1 MTIHI
6 PVSHFNERA
15 KKLYLENK
23 LKGIGIDYQPNALM
37 GWYEDEEIEIFSFKK
52 VFMWMDNRYTSYKIY
67 QNKTEIILEIVGVK
81 E

>member
-6 PVSHFNERA
+6 PATQFNERA
-15 KKLYLENK
+15 RKLYLENK
-23 LKGIGIDYQPNALM
+23 LKGIGIDYQPNAIM

-52 VFMWMDNRYTSYKIY
+52 VFMWMGNRYTSYKIF
-67 QNKTEIILEIVGVK
+67 QNKTEIILEIVGGK